1 MTRAGKTTMLSDYA
15 MLTISRLWDDEQVVL
30 VPSSKASRV
39 RAEGGYRAMDPQQA
53 IWLLAGMDRW
63 GRACLRDFVAEA
75 RLSRLPVSTLSSHK
89 LRSLVRESIENG
101 RLVALRKTECRIGD
115 PTADQRQL
123 LKFIEALTRGRLS
136 HRGRQYKLVVLADLG
151 NVQDLDSYEVVRR
164 PEADQILDVL
174 AAESIADLGLLL
186 AQARNKLAAD
196 RRPLTLRAGVVILL
210 RRTIRPREVSVMH
223 EPVISPSQMKALMKC
238 SRPHR
243 RGIMDSG

>member
-1 MTRAGKTTMLSDYA
+1 MLSDYA

-75 RLSRLPVSTLSSHK
+75 RLSKLPVSTLSSHK

>member
-1 MTRAGKTTMLSDYA
+1 MLSGFA
-15 MLTISRLWDDEQVVL
+15 MLTMSRPWDDEQVVL
-30 VPSSKASRV
+30 VPSSRASRA
-39 RAEGGYRAMDPQQA
+39 RAEGGYREMEPQQA

-75 RLSRLPVSTLSSHK
+75 RLSKLPVSTLGSHK

-151 NVQDLDSYEVVRR
+151 RVADLDSYEVVRR
-164 PEADQILDVL
+164 PEADQILDVI
-174 AAESIADLGLLL
+174 AADSIADLGILL
-186 AQARNKLAAD
+186 AQARDKLAAD
-196 RRPLTLRAGVVILL
+196 RRPLTLRSGGVILL
-210 RRTIRPREVSVMH
+210 RRTIRPREVSVFR
-223 EPVISPSQMKALMKC
+223 EPVIVPVQTKAVMKRR
-238 SRPHR
+238 RPHR
-243 RGIMDSG
+243 RGVVDSS

>member
-1 MTRAGKTTMLSDYA
+1 M
-15 MLTISRLWDDEQVVL
+15 E
-30 VPSSKASRV
+30 
-39 RAEGGYRAMDPQQA
+39 PQQA

-75 RLSRLPVSTLSSHK
+75 RLSKLPVSTLGSHK

-151 NVQDLDSYEVVRR
+151 RVADLDSYEVVRR
-164 PEADQILDVL
+164 PEADQILDVI
-174 AAESIADLGLLL
+174 AADSIADLGILL
-186 AQARNKLAAD
+186 AQARDKLAAD
-196 RRPLTLRAGVVILL
+196 RRPLTLRSGGVILL
-210 RRTIRPREVSVMH
+210 RRTIRPREVSVFR
-223 EPVISPSQMKALMKC
+223 EPVIVPVQTKAVMKRR
-238 SRPHR
+238 RPHR
-243 RGIMDSG
+243 RGVVDSS